1 MRKCRRILDIQ
12 IFSKIFIERIANFF
26 VIDNAGRLP
35 LWKDSPLTPRAAL
48 ARRKGMLE
56 LIALMALIDLLLALA
71 RGGDRHDDEE

>member
-1 MRKCRRILDIQ
+1 MQ

-26 VIDNAGRLP
+26 VIDKAGRIP
-35 LWKDSPLTPRAAL
+35 LWKDSPLTPCAAQ

-56 LIALMALIDLLLALA
+56 LIALMALIDLFLALF